1 MAGEAL
7 PVADLFIEDAVA
19 RVRDWLAVT
28 AFLLLVSA
36 AFVLGAFCAAG
47 FASMTKVGD
56 LEANMTATTI
66 VAGVAR
72 GRCLLIASVFLL
84 GCPESAESGR

>member
-47 FASMTKVGD
+47 FASMTKSQQSLAV
-56 LEANMTATTI
+56 EAPVERVCLCSFASAARNLYAFVRT
-66 VAGVAR
+66 VAAL
-72 GRCLLIASVFLL
+72 RCL
-84 GCPESAESGR
+84 